1 MCGIVG
7 TVNFGGNPVDAGWL
21 GRACGLLSHRG
32 PDGERTL
39 IEDSGSG
46 PSIGF
51 GHRRLRVIDLNP
63 AADQPMENRGCAD
76 EKGSLVIVFNGEIYN
91 YRELRRDLESR
102 SHRFMTDS
110 DTEVILH
117 LYEDLGAD
125 CVDPLRGMFA
135 FAIWDR
141 VREQLFLARDRVGK
155 KPLYYRHDGARIW
168 FASEMRAILADGDV
182 PARIDPQAVRGYL
195 ALGYVAGDR
204 SVFDG
209 VKRLPPAHRA
219 IFSRSGLTVE
229 RYWKLRYEP
238 KATLSESE
246 AAERV
251 RGALDESVQLRL
263 ISDVPLGA
271 FLSGGIDSSAVVAL
285 MCRQARIPVNTFS
298 IGFDDQQY
306 NELEHAR
313 SIARLFHTEHHE
325 FVVSPDLEDVLP
337 KIAWH
342 YGEPYA
348 DSSAVPTFHLARL
361 ARQHIT
367 VALTGDGG
375 DESFAGYR
383 RYVAERLFRTANSL
397 PRLTHGMAAAALD
410 RLPLATSSRSRLYDV
425 RRFLDAVG
433 EPPGFRYA
441 SFFGFFATDYSIL
454 NPSFER
460 ATSAELAVAAFTDAF
475 AAVSARRLAREDRY
489 RNDGARPRSAIAL
502 SRLRADDGGREPAR
516 IDETARKD
524 HEGVAQD
531 RVAGCGAR
539 RHSPAAEGRLRCA
552 ARRVAENLA
561 A

>member
-1 MCGIVG
+1 
-7 TVNFGGNPVDAGWL
+7 
-21 GRACGLLSHRG
+21 
-32 PDGERTL
+32 
-39 IEDSGSG
+39 
-46 PSIGF
+46 
-51 GHRRLRVIDLNP
+51 
-63 AADQPMENRGCAD
+63 
-76 EKGSLVIVFNGEIYN
+76 
-91 YRELRRDLESR
+91 
-102 SHRFMTDS
+102 
-110 DTEVILH
+110 
-117 LYEDLGAD
+117 
-125 CVDPLRGMFA
+125 MFA

-168 FASEMRAILADGDV
+168 FASEMRAILADGEV

-209 VKRLPPAHRA
+209 IKRLPPAHRA

-229 RYWKLRYEP
+229 RYWKLPYEP

-251 RGALDESVQLRL
+251 RGALDESVRLRL

-285 MCRQARIPVNTFS
+285 MCRQARIPVKTFS

-397 PRLTHGMAAAALD
+397 PRLTYGMAAAALD
-410 RLPLATSSRSRLYDV
+410 RLPLAASSRSRLYDV

-454 NPSFER
+454 HPSFER

-475 AAVSARRLAREDRY
+475 AAHQGLDSADAAMAADVSVYLPDDLLVKTDIATMAHGVEARSPFLDSELMMMAASLPASMKLRGRTTKALLKTALRGVVPDDILRRPKVGFGVPLDGWLRTSLRDMTFDLLLSPSARQRGYFQMPAVESMLDEHMSGRASHGHRLWALLMLELWHRHVVDELPSLLHDARAVPPADLS
-489 RNDGARPRSAIAL
+489 GMPLSAG
-502 SRLRADDGGREPAR
+502 RAIR
-516 IDETARKD
+516 
-524 HEGVAQD
+524 
-531 RVAGCGAR
+531 
-539 RHSPAAEGRLRCA
+539 
-552 ARRVAENLA
+552 
-561 A
+561 